1 MEGCLRES
9 TTFLW
14 DMEKTNCSLG
24 FQVVVLNMAVQRP
37 RRRSWPTDRR
47 VPAADYL
54 PKKNNE
60 ILQRFKNG
68 KKHIAFPPSRRGPGP
83 LAAGGQGGSA
93 VAGPPPRATRL
104 RAGTV
109 SRWAGGSQ
117 DNRLGLGRG
126 GPRFPLIGHEAHGAQ
141 EGWNDGFWDSR
152 TLNSWE
158 SSTGSMGTVPP
169 PLLKIRIYGGQKM
182 GQRDTVRFFLLN
194 HPAKKRGQWGEVW
207 NCRIDIRTSNACCPR
222 APEVG
227 FSDLP
232 PCAHQT
238 FSSKSRQRSLH

>member
-141 EGWNDGFWDSR
+141 EGWNDDCWDSR
-152 TLNSWE
+152 ILNSWG
-158 SSTGSMGTVPP
+158 SSTTGSMGPVPP
-169 PLLKIRIYGGQKM
+169 PLFENPNIWR
-182 GQRDTVRFFLLN
+182 
-194 HPAKKRGQWGEVW
+194 AKNGSTGHRPV
-207 NCRIDIRTSNACCPR
+207 
-222 APEVG
+222 
-227 FSDLP
+227 LP
-232 PCAHQT
+232 
-238 FSSKSRQRSLH
+238 S